1 MWQNWVNFALGIWL
15 VIAAFIPGITASRS
29 GSLWNDLIVG
39 VLVAIFAFM
48 SIKAKKA
55 ICWINAILGIWL
67 VIAAFIPMSKSGNLW
82 NDLICGIIILIVGI
96 TTALKK
102 EEA

>member
-15 VIAAFIPGITASRS
+15 VIAAFIPGITASKS

-48 SIKAKKA
+48 ATRNGNGMLLK
-55 ICWINAILGIWL
+55 L
-67 VIAAFIPMSKSGNLW
+67 AAVLA
-82 NDLICGIIILIVGI
+82 IVGLYMAKHVWLI
-96 TTALKK
+96 IPQLLSLS
-102 EEA
+102 